1 MAKVF
6 ILNLVKKIGTVLR
19 VAFFLTAKF
28 VFWSVIIYFI
38 LSVTVKDQDWAN
50 SSYAGIFILG
60 LIGLT
65 LSVKAIIRA
74 EQGKKASFGILEF
87 VKDVK
92 DAKKNEKIQKV
103 KKALKKIG
111 TFLLILVLPLMA
123 YCLRGAV
130 DTLKKKEDELS
141 TLERGYSALYKEN
154 YNLRYGGSDD
164 KWFEENASTRTGQ
177 DENLLRIADE
187 IGLKHI
193 RKTNLRYDE
202 TGERILGYYE
212 NKQNSGYGDLKNG
225 RPIVV
230 ARGLPPEEEKRVLAH
245 EYIHYI
251 YNNSYA
257 SNSDQNLFRGLVALL
272 GSQPYLQH
280 RLEPY
285 IRSGT
290 SYIDEILAYSC
301 TEVPDQYMDNYVL
314 GWCNKWI
321 DRSKLK
327 I

>member
-1 MAKVF
+1 MTKTF
-6 ILNLVKKIGTVLR
+6 ILNLGKKTGTALR
-19 VAFFLTAKF
+19 IAFFLTTKF
-28 VFWSVIIYFI
+28 IFWSAITYFV
-38 LSVTVKDQDWAN
+38 LKATTKDQDWVN
-50 SSYAGIFILG
+50 SSYTGILILG
-60 LIGLT
+60 LIGLI

-74 EQGKKASFGILEF
+74 EQGKKASFGILSF
-87 VKDVK
+87 VKDIK
-92 DAKKNEKIQKV
+92 NAKKNAKFQKV

-111 TFLLILVLPLMA
+111 TYSLILALSITI
-123 YCLRGAV
+123 YCLSEV
-130 DTLKKKEDELS
+130 VNLLEKKEDELS
-141 TLERGYSALYKEN
+141 TLERSYSALYKEN
-154 YNLRYGGSDD
+154 DNLRYGGSDD
-164 KWFEENASTRTGQ
+164 KWFEKNASTRTGQ

-193 RKTNLRYDE
+193 RKTNLRYGE

-225 RPIVV
+225 RPIIV